1 MEAKKNKNVYL
12 ENKRLSFL
20 SVGLLFIGSLILA
33 SFTYTKKIQREIE
46 RPISDNITQIDYLQ
60 IEEVKETPPEIEQTV
75 KYTPPIIDEIKP
87 IDNTN
92 DTITSTVI
100 ITPPDITIDT
110 VTIDVIEEVIEFPD
124 IEATFPGGVLEM
136 KKWVAENI
144 TYPEISI
151 ELNEQGR
158 VYVSFVVEKDGRI
171 TNIKI
176 ERGVSKDLDDEAKRV
191 IRNMPNWKPGES
203 KGKRVRTKCSLPIN
217 FEIK

>member
-1 MEAKKNKNVYL
+1 MELKKNKKLNL

-46 RPISDNITQIDYLQ
+46 RPISENITQIDYLQ
-60 IEEVKETPPEIEQTV
+60 IEEVKETPEIEQTV
-75 KYTPPIIDEIKP
+75 KYKPPVTEEIKEKE
-87 IDNTN
+87 NSN
-92 DTITSTVI
+92 DTITTTVI
-100 ITPPDITIDT
+100 VTPPDITIDT
-110 VTIDVIEEVIEFPD
+110 ISVIVVEEVIEFPD
-124 IEATFPGGVLEM
+124 VEATFPGGAVEL
-136 KKWVAENI
+136 KRWVSQNV

-158 VYVSFVVEKDGRI
+158 VYVSFVVEKDGRV

-191 IRNMPNWKPGES
+191 IRNMPNWNPGES
-203 KGKRVRTKCSLPIN
+203 AGKRVRTKCSLPIN

>member
-136 KKWVAENI
+136 KKWVAENV

-158 VYVSFVVEKDGRI
+158 VYVSFVVERDGRI

>member
-75 KYTPPIIDEIKP
+75 KYTPPVVDEIKP

-158 VYVSFVVEKDGRI
+158 VYVSFVVERDGRI

>member
-75 KYTPPIIDEIKP
+75 KYTPPVVDEIKP

-136 KKWVAENI
+136 KKWVAENV

-158 VYVSFVVEKDGRI
+158 VYVSFVVERDGRI